1 MKEKMINRWAVYI
14 AGLVL
19 LALGLV
25 LNTKTGMGASPIVSI
40 ALCVSTLTGG
50 SFANWTL
57 AWYCVL
63 VLAEMALHLLRRR
76 GRLCL
81 VMDLLQLPLSLVF
94 TRFMGLFSGSI
105 PDFSTEC
112 AGSFWGTLG
121 GRTLVLA
128 AAIVLTGVGAAMSL
142 DMRLIPNPGDGVV
155 QSIAD
160 FLGLSVGTTKNCVD
174 ICCVCVSLAA
184 GLAVRGTVVG
194 VGAGTLLAMVGVGR
208 CIALFNRLAL
218 PRLRAA
224 AGLEC

>member
-1 MKEKMINRWAVYI
+1 MNRKTINRWAVYL

-40 ALCVSTLTGG
+40 ALCASTLAGG

-63 VLAEMALHLLRRR
+63 VLVEMALHLLRRR

-94 TRFMGLFSGSI
+94 TRLMGLFSGAI
-105 PDFSTEC
+105 PDLSAHL
-112 AGSFWGTLG
+112 AGSFWGSLP

-160 FLGLSVGTTKNCVD
+160 FLGVSVGTTKNCVD

-184 GLAVRGTVVG
+184 GLLVRGAVAG

-218 PRLRAA
+218 PRLKAA
-224 AGLEC
+224 AALEH

>member
-1 MKEKMINRWAVYI
+1 MKRKTINRWAVYI

-57 AWYCVL
+57 VWYCVL
-63 VLAEMALHLLRRR
+63 VLVEMTLHLLRRR

-94 TRFMGLFSGSI
+94 TRFMGVFSGTI
-105 PDFSTEC
+105 PDFSAGF
-112 AGSFWGTLG
+112 AGSFWGTVP

-142 DMRLIPNPGDGVV
+142 DMRLIPNSGDGVV

-160 FLGLSVGTTKNCVD
+160 FLGMSVGTTKNCVD
-174 ICCVCVSLAA
+174 ICCVCASLTA
-184 GLAVRGTVVG
+184 GLVFRGTVVG

-208 CIALFNRLAL
+208 CIALFNCLAL
-218 PRLRAA
+218 PRLQAA
-224 AGLEC
+224 AGLKS

>member
-1 MKEKMINRWAVYI
+1 MNRKTINRWAVYL

-40 ALCVSTLTGG
+40 ALCASTLAGG

-63 VLAEMALHLLRRR
+63 VLAEMVLHLLRRR

-94 TRFMGLFSGSI
+94 TRFMGLFSGAI
-105 PDFSTEC
+105 PDFSADL
-112 AGSFWGTLG
+112 AGSFWGSLP

-160 FLGLSVGTTKNCVD
+160 FFGVSVGTTKNCVD

-184 GLAVRGTVVG
+184 GLLVRGAVVG

-218 PRLRAA
+218 PRLKAA
-224 AGLEC
+224 AGLEY